1 MRPVRTAVTGV
12 GLALM
17 LLSPVAAA
25 ADAPLTG
32 NLTGT
37 SLSPSGVVI
46 NESAP
51 SGPGGST
58 DEFLELHNTGSQV
71 VFLNGWQLAACLSH
85 RAAVKVVTFGGDD
98 QIDPGGDLILA
109 HVDWSGNVLPDLRY
123 TGPDMPDDG
132 GWLLTDPSG
141 RSDGVGMSLA
151 VACTEGDP
159 ASQCEWPAGEAATRN
174 AFGTDTDNNAADF
187 TCQPRTPGW

>member
-12 GLALM
+12 GVVLM

-25 ADAPLTG
+25 ADAPPS

-37 SLSPSGVVI
+37 SRSPVGVVI
-46 NESAP
+46 NEFAP

-85 RAAVKVVTFGGDD
+85 SSAVKVLTFGGDD

-109 HVDWSGNVLPDLRY
+109 HVDWSGSVLPDLRY
-123 TGPDMPDDG
+123 TGPDVPDDG
-132 GWLLTDPSG
+132 GWLLTDLSG
-141 RSDGVGMSLA
+141 RSEGVGMSLA
-151 VACTEGDP
+151 AACTEGDP
-159 ASQCEWPAGEAATRN
+159 ASQCEWPAGEAVTRD
-174 AFGTDTDNNAADF
+174 AHGTDSDNNAADF
-187 TCQPRTPGW
+187 TCQLRTPGG